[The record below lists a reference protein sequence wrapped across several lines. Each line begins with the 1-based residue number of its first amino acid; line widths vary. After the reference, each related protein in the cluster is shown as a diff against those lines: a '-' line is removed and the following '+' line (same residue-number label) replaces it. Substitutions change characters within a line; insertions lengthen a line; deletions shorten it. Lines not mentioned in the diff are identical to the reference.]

1 RQGLLN
7 DAWPPGR
14 WAAILPATAPPDE
27 EAVLDGIA
35 EVLLERYGVVFRE
48 LATRERWR
56 VPWRLLLRRL
66 RLMEARGTIRGGR
79 FVSGLTGEQFAL
91 PEALEALRR
100 QRRTSPSVELAP
112 GADDPANLA
121 DYLDRSPA
129 ERYRS

>member
-1 RQGLLN
+1 M
-7 DAWPPGR
+7 
-14 WAAILPATAPPDE
+14 
-27 EAVLDGIA
+27 
-35 EVLLERYGVVFRE
+35 VFRE

-66 RLMEARGTIRGGR
+66 RIMEARGQVRGGR

-91 PEALEALRR
+91 PAALDALRR
-100 QRRTSPSVELAP
+100 QRKSKAVAALTP

-121 DYLDRSPA
+121 EYLARSPA